1 MFEFVGCITSPS
13 LVPTPP
19 YSYSCLQFVLQAMHG
34 VHVEVHKHLDSSMD
48 VELSYIIYI
57 YNDLNSQIMKVEED
71 RSRTSKSRRHA
82 IQGPAGLLAGYS
94 CFLSRDA

>member
-13 LVPTPP
+13 LVPSPP
-19 YSYSCLQFVLQAMHG
+19 HSYSCLQFVLQAMH
-34 VHVEVHKHLDSSMD
+34 VEVHMHLDSSMD

-57 YNDLNSQIMKVEED
+57 YSDLDSQIMKVEED
-71 RSRTSKSRRHA
+71 RSHTSKSRHHA

-94 CFLSRDA
+94 CLLSRDA